1 MYGVF
6 MKLLPLHLYNKKDN
20 INFHAYQMILYTY
33 DQPKLFFSNQCFTL
47 QMREYEVKKASLVTK
62 IIPAI
67 LGTVQSCSKEVLVV
81 VL

>member
-1 MYGVF
+1 
-6 MKLLPLHLYNKKDN
+6 
-20 INFHAYQMILYTY
+20 
-33 DQPKLFFSNQCFTL
+33 
-47 QMREYEVKKASLVTK
+47 MREYEVKKASLVTK